1 MFDVN
6 KIRRDFPLLGA
17 EVYGKPLAYLDNGAT
32 AQKPEAV
39 LKAMDDIYRCGNAN
53 IHRGTHHM
61 SNLVTTL
68 YEEARQS
75 VARFIGA
82 PDPATVIFTPGATAS
97 LNAVAASY
105 GSMVVGRDDDV
116 IVTYMEHHANIVPWQ
131 MLCRQK
137 GARLL
142 AVPLTADGSLD
153 MDAYSDM
160 LSDRTRIVA
169 VTQASNVLGTMP
181 DLPRVIEAAHRVGAR
196 VVVDGCQGVVHG
208 GVDVTALDC
217 DFYAFSGHK
226 LYGPTG
232 IGVLY
237 GRRELLEQMPPYMG
251 GGDMVD
257 VVTFENTTYA
267 ELPLKFEA
275 GTTDYIGAIGLGA
288 AVRYLEGIDMKAA
301 LEHEQSLT
309 RYAMDKLST
318 VEGLVIYGPEE
329 RCPIV
334 SFNIEGMHGM
344 DVGMILDKM
353 GVAVRTGT
361 HCAQPLMSFYGT
373 RGMVRA
379 SMAFYNTH
387 QEIDR
392 LKEAVDRAVMM
403 LK

>member
-1 MFDVN
+1 M
-6 KIRRDFPLLGA
+6 GA

>member
-1 MFDVN
+1 M
-6 KIRRDFPLLGA
+6 GA

-39 LKAMDDIYRCGNAN
+39 LRAMDDIYRQNNGN
-53 IHRGTHHM
+53 IHRGAHHM

-82 PDPATVIFTPGATAS
+82 PDAATVIFTSGATAS

-105 GSMVVGRDDDV
+105 GSMAVDRDDEV

-131 MLCRQK
+131 MLCQRK

-142 AVPLTADGSLD
+142 AVPLAADGSLD
-153 MDAYSDM
+153 MESYLGM

-181 DLPRVIEAAHRVGAR
+181 DLPRVIEAAHRAGAR

-257 VVTFENTTYA
+257 TVTFEKTTYA

-288 AVRYLEGIDMKAA
+288 AVRYLEGIDIKGA
-301 LEHEQSLT
+301 LEHEQSLV
-309 RYAMDKLST
+309 RYAVDKLSQ
-318 VEGLVIYGPEE
+318 VEGLRIYGPKE

-334 SFNIEGMHGM
+334 SFNIEGVHGM

-361 HCAQPLMSFYGT
+361 HCAQPLMSFYGV

-387 QEIDR
+387 HEIDR

>member
-1 MFDVN
+1 M
-6 KIRRDFPLLGA
+6 GA

-257 VVTFENTTYA
+257 TVTFENTTYA

-318 VEGLVIYGPEE
+318 VEGLVIYGPKE

>member
-1 MFDVN
+1 M
-6 KIRRDFPLLGA
+6 GA

-39 LKAMDDIYRCGNAN
+39 LRAMDDIYRQNNGN
-53 IHRGTHHM
+53 IHRGAHHM

-82 PDPATVIFTPGATAS
+82 PDAATVIFTSGATAS

-105 GSMVVGRDDDV
+105 GSMAVDRGDEV

-131 MLCRQK
+131 MLCQRK

-142 AVPLTADGSLD
+142 AVPLAADGSLD
-153 MDAYSDM
+153 MESYLGM

-169 VTQASNVLGTMP
+169 VTQASNVLGAMP
-181 DLPRVIEAAHRVGAR
+181 DLTAVIEAAHRAGAR

-208 GVDVTALDC
+208 GVDVSALDC

-257 VVTFENTTYA
+257 TVTFEKTTYA

-288 AVRYLEGIDMKAA
+288 AVRYLEGIDIKGA
-301 LEHEQSLT
+301 LEHEQSLV
-309 RYAMDKLST
+309 RYAVDKLSQ
-318 VEGLVIYGPEE
+318 VEGLRIYGPKE

-334 SFNIEGMHGM
+334 SFNIEGVHGM

-361 HCAQPLMSFYGT
+361 HCAQPLMSFYGV

-387 QEIDR
+387 HEIDR